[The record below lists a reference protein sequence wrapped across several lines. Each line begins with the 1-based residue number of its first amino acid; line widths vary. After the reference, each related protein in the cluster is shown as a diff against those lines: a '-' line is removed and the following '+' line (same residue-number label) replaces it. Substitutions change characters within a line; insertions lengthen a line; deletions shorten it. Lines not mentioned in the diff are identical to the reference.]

1 MIGSETG
8 VGSPPT
14 LATVAKTLSRVCIII
29 YIYIFR
35 SWKCLKKVLETQ

>member
-14 LATVAKTLSRVCIII
+14 LATVAKTLSRVLIGTLIA
-29 YIYIFR
+29 FGV
-35 SWKCLKKVLETQ
+35 LKLIGVL